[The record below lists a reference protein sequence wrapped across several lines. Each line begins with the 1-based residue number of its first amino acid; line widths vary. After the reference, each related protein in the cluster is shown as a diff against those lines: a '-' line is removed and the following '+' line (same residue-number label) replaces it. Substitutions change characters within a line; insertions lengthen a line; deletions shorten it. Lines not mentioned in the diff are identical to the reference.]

1 VYVWDAAP
9 RAVYYDVALV
19 RDGRPVHVVQTE
31 DPWLRLPPSLKLP
44 AGTYRLT
51 VRPALVGDTGV
62 ALGGAIVQRTFTVA
76 RG

>member
-1 VYVWDAAP
+1 
-9 RAVYYDVALV
+9 
-19 RDGRPVHVVQTE
+19 VHVVQTE
-31 DPWLRLPPSLKLP
+31 DPWLRLPPSLELP